1 MSNNQLKT
9 IFNQEVITDLA
20 QRIKKVF
27 PSFNNI
33 SFEQDANQ
41 NLDSLELKQRSIQIC
56 TALTS
61 YLPSEFEKAASIL
74 IEAQKSD
81 ARRALAGPSRRP
93 SQTDQCAESCPH
105 RRTLSDRKSVV

>member
-27 PSFNNI
+27 PSFDSI
-33 SFEQDANQ
+33 GFEQDANY
-41 NLDSLELKQRSIQIC
+41 NLDNLELKQRSTQIC

-61 YLPSEFEKAASIL
+61 YLGLAEKAYKFK
-74 IEAQKSD
+74 IEPTELKNI
-81 ARRALAGPSRRP
+81 RFCGLNF
-93 SQTDQCAESCPH
+93 
-105 RRTLSDRKSVV
+105 K